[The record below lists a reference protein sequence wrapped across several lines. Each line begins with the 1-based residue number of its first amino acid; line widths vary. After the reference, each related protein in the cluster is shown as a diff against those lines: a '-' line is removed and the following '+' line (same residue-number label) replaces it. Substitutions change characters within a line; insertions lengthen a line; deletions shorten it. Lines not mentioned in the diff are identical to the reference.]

1 MTRHVVDDGIHNDID
16 TNAVALLDHVLEG
29 APVAGPALELVADR
43 LVSGPPLASL
53 DVLIW
58 GAHLNSTETLG
69 PQDIDTLVSDRVVT
83 PFEQVHDGLLLV
95 LAVGLSVVNSGRR

>member
-16 TNAVALLDHVLEG
+16 TDAVALLDHVYKG
-29 APVAGPALELVADR
+29 APVAGPALELVADW

-58 GAHLNSTETLG
+58 GAHL
-69 PQDIDTLVSDRVVT
+69 
-83 PFEQVHDGLLLV
+83 
-95 LAVGLSVVNSGRR
+95 